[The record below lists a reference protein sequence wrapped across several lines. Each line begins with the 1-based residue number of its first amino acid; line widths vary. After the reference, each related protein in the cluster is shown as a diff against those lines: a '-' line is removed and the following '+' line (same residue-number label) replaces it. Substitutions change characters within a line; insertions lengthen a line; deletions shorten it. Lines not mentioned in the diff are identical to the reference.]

1 MDLLK
6 FHPPPHNKT
15 KATMIF
21 YSKIIHLVLE
31 LVEKSKKLM
40 PLEEVLLQF
49 VDIFS

>member
-31 LVEKSKKLM
+31 LVKKSKM
-40 PLEEVLLQF
+40 PFEEVLLL
-49 VDIFS
+49 IC